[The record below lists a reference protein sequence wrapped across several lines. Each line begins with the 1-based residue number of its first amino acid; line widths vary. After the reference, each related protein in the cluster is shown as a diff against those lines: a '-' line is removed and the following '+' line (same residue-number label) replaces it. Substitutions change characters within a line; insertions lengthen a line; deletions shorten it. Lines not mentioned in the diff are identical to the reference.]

1 MSMGKIS
8 LHKEEGSTSALDSG
22 TFFKN
27 ASEGISVPLHDST
40 QNENKD
46 GSPLA
51 MARGSDSANGHPQ
64 QDQPR
69 EGQLTEEENSPGLRS
84 GAPEEKMQTSTGRSK
99 KKISWRCGMCG
110 YHVLAMDQ
118 EGNPLPLSVSPFGE
132 VLPMSCPRCL
142 LEHTSW
148 EQAVPFDEHGDH
160 TNIRSKLSNNYVRTT
175 AKENGPVK
183 DFHPPPTSSASGVQT
198 EKVEIPP
205 ILEEIGRWTYKD
217 GVPKPTVP
225 EVSRPRGTRMAY
237 YCGKCDRQLLRMDPY
252 GELVPMV
259 RDKDGVLLPI
269 LCPGCKEE
277 HNQWEV
283 KPYKVTR

>member
-1 MSMGKIS
+1 MSLKGTPTP
-8 LHKEEGSTSALDSG
+8 KEVNGNATNTGNNVQHTSGGVTVPMYQSPQREDENG
-22 TFFKN
+22 TLPTMTKVSDV
-27 ASEGISVPLHDST
+27 AKD
-40 QNENKD
+40 ENQT
-46 GSPLA
+46 
-51 MARGSDSANGHPQ
+51 HEEQ
-64 QDQPR
+64 
-69 EGQLTEEENSPGLRS
+69 TCEEEESSPKHRS
-84 GAPEEKMQTSTGRSK
+84 SGSEENTHCSSVRGK

-132 VLPMSCPRCL
+132 VVPMSCPRCL

-148 EQAVPFDEHGDH
+148 EQAVPFDQHGDH
-160 TNIRSKLSNNYVRTT
+160 ANIRSKLSNNYVRTT
-175 AKENGPVK
+175 AKEKAEVVK
-183 DFHPPPTSSASGVQT
+183 DYHPPPTSSATGVHT
-198 EKVEIPP
+198 DKVELPP
-205 ILEEIGRWTYKD
+205 ILQEIGRWTYKD

-225 EVSRPRGTRMAY
+225 EVARPRGPRKAY

-269 LCPGCKEE
+269 MCPGCKVE